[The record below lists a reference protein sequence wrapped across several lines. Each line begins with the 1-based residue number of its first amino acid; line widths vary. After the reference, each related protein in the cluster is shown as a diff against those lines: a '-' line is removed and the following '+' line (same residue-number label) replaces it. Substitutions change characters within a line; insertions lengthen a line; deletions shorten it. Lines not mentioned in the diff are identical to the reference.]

1 MWWSRLGASPAV
13 AILLVRSPWKA
24 GSVEVVVSQRR
35 REILACRKTGAEGE
49 DVVEE

>member
-1 MWWSRLGASPAV
+1 MGASPAV
-13 AILLVRSPWKA
+13 AILLVRSPWEA
-24 GSVEVVVSQRR
+24 WSVEVVVSQR